1 MTIRI
6 AVAGLGKIA
15 RDQHLPAIRANT
27 DFALAATVDP
37 VAAPEDGTPHFA
49 SLDLL
54 LASGT
59 PVDAIAVCTPPQ
71 HRHAIAAQALKAGKQ
86 VLVEKPPCAT
96 LSEAE
101 ALARLA
107 AEHGV
112 TLYTAW
118 HSRHAAGVEP
128 ARTWLAGKVLQSVE
142 IVWKED
148 VRVWHPGQPW
158 IFATGGFGVFD
169 PAINALSIASH
180 ILPRTLLVEAAELAV
195 PVNCAAPIAGS
206 ITMRD
211 TGGVPVRMDMDFLQ
225 EGPQTWDVRIMT
237 DEGELLLSEGG
248 RVLATPD
255 GRIEGEDREYRSVY
269 HDFAAAI
276 AAGRSAA
283 DFTPLR
289 LVADAYLRAAFSPA
303 PAFHDPVSSG
313 PGATD
318 TR

>member
-15 RDQHLPAIRANT
+15 RDQHVPALRGNA

-37 VAAPEDGTPHFA
+37 VAAPELGTPHFA

-54 LASGT
+54 LASGA

-71 HRHAIAAQALKAGKQ
+71 HRFAIAAQALSAGKH

-101 ALARLA
+101 ALATLA
-107 AEHGV
+107 AEQGT

-118 HSRHAAGVEP
+118 HSRHAAAVEP
-128 ARTWLAGKVLQSVE
+128 AQVWLAGKTLRSVE

-148 VRVWHPGQPW
+148 VRVWHPGQAW

-169 PAINALSIASH
+169 PAINALSIATH
-180 ILPRTLLVEAAELAV
+180 ILPRALLVEAAALAV

-206 ITMRD
+206 MTMRD
-211 TGGVPVRMDMDFLQ
+211 TGGVPVRVAMDFLQ
-225 EGPQTWDVRIMT
+225 EGLQTWDIRIAT
-237 DEGELLLSEGG
+237 DAGELLLSEGG
-248 RVLATPD
+248 RVLTTPD
-255 GRIEGEDREYRSVY
+255 ARIEGEDREYRSVY

-289 LVADAYLRAAFSPA
+289 LVADAYLRATFTSA
-303 PAFHDPVSSG
+303 PAFQD